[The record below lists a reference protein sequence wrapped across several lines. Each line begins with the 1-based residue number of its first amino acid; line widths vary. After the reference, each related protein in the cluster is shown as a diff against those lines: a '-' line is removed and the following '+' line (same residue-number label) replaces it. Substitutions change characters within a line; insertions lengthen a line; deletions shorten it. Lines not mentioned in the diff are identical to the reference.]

1 MKHKLGLIGLSYLAG
16 LICADFFGTALIGV
30 FVLAAV
36 LLISAFAALRFK
48 KSAAAAVLFSALAAV
63 CVHGFYTLTAYLP
76 ITELDGKTAEISGLI
91 TDVRYYGGDT
101 ASYIIQTEV
110 GNVRTSINYFG
121 EDSGG
126 SVGDTIKLTGRLS
139 IMTDNSGFAEKSYF
153 KSKGVFLSVSP
164 KGEASIIPNNGFSL
178 KRSVYDYSDYI
189 GNRMCSLLTGDEGDL
204 LKAMFLGDKSGLSAS
219 LSDNVKR
226 AGISC
231 FTAVSGLHL
240 TVISHILLLFISLT
254 PLKNHRYFKFTV
266 LLLLIL
272 LFTLFFKLSP
282 SVLRAGIML
291 TIYYGSEPFMRK
303 SNVINSLGISALA
316 LTITNPYAC
325 TDAGLLLSLA
335 GTFGVGAVSPLICG
349 RLRKSRL
356 SPIKNMAAASLCAIF
371 CTFPLSCIFFGGFSA
386 VGILTGLLIYP
397 LFLPALV
404 CAALFAILGGN
415 GNGLMFIAGLCAK
428 GMIFIVNLLGGFKY
442 SYFSLEYSFVIPVS
456 VLSVLFTAFI
466 HAYFKNTGKT
476 LRAAAISACLML
488 SFVCVSTVY
497 YRDKATLTMYS
508 DGDGACIIAEKD
520 GSVFIAASEDSQKLL
535 DRISNHLK
543 SNFIDRVSAVKILNI
558 RNNNINGFRSI
569 PCTEFL
575 LPDDKREIYTDNI
588 TLQSD
593 SGKCGITVNGVS
605 VSLSPAKNPAD
616 DEITVIYG
624 YAKELPKLD
633 GIAFAS
639 SKRLT
644 ADSEESGFVNI
655 YYSKASYIITDNG
668 FLRKK
673 E

>member
-30 FVLAAV
+30 LVLAAV

-139 IMTDNSGFAEKSYF
+139 IMKDNSGFAEKSYF

-178 KRSVYDYSDYI
+178 KRWVYDCSDYI
-189 GNRMCSLLTGDEGDL
+189 GNRICSLLTGDEGDL

-226 AGISC
+226 AGVSC

-240 TVISHILLLFISLT
+240 TIISHILLLLISLT

-291 TIYYGSEPFMRK
+291 IIYYGSEPFMRK

-335 GTFGVGAVSPLICG
+335 GTFGVGAVSPLFCA

-386 VGILTGLLIYP
+386 VGILTVLLIYP

-415 GNGLMFIAGLCAK
+415 GSGLMFIAGLCAK

-476 LRAAAISACLML
+476 LRAAAISVCLML

-535 DRISNHLK
+535 DSISDHLK

-644 ADSEESGFVNI
+644 ADGEESGFVNI

>member
-16 LICADFFGTALIGV
+16 LICADFFDTTLIGV
-30 FVLAAV
+30 IVLAAV
-36 LLISAFAALRFK
+36 LLISAFTALGFK

-63 CVHGFYTLTAYLP
+63 CVHGFYTLTAYIP
-76 ITELDGKTAEISGLI
+76 ITELDGKTAEISGKI

-121 EDSGG
+121 EDNGG

-139 IMTDNSGFAEKSYF
+139 VMTDNSGFAEKSYF

-164 KGEASIIPNNGFSL
+164 KGEALIIPNNGFSL

-189 GNRMCSLLTGDEGDL
+189 GSRICSLLTGDEGDL

-240 TVISHILLLFISLT
+240 TIISHILLLLISLT

-266 LLLLIL
+266 LLLVIL

-291 TIYYGSEPFMRK
+291 IIYYGSEPFMRK
-303 SNVINSLGISALA
+303 SSVINSLGISALA
-316 LTITNPYAC
+316 LTLTNPYAC

-335 GTFGVGAVSPLICG
+335 GTFGVGAVSPLFCA
-349 RLRKSRL
+349 RLKKSRL

-386 VGILTGLLIYP
+386 VGILTVLLIYP

-415 GNGLMFIAGLCAK
+415 GSGLMFIAGLCAK
-428 GMIFIVNLLGGFKY
+428 GMIFVVNLLGGFKY

-456 VLSVLFTAFI
+456 VLSVLFIAFI

-488 SFVCVSTVY
+488 SFVCVSTIY
-497 YRDKATLTMYS
+497 YSDKATLTMYS

-520 GSVFIAASEDSQKLL
+520 GSVFIAVSEDSQKLL

-558 RNNNINGFRSI
+558 RNNNINGFRNI

-575 LPDDKREIYTDNI
+575 LPDDNREIYTDNI
-588 TLQSD
+588 TLQSG

-624 YAKELPKLD
+624 YAKGLPKLD
-633 GIAFAS
+633 GIVFAS
-639 SKRLT
+639 SKRLI
-644 ADSEESGFVNI
+644 ADGEESGLVNI